1 MRTAVIGRD
10 RELAQ
15 LADLAAD
22 GGVLTLTGPGGVGK
36 TRLALEFAERHQQRT
51 GDAVTVAMLAS
62 VPTGA
67 DAKLVADALG
77 FESLD
82 AATVV
87 LAQRGGIVVLDN
99 CEHVLDAAREVV
111 AAISGSGRLVLAT
124 SREPIG
130 TAGERVMVVEP
141 LAVPAPGGGDA
152 EQFAAV
158 ALFLERAAAAGAVL
172 DATPSVLADVAELC
186 RRLDGLPLAI
196 ELAAARARG
205 IAPGELLAAVDRRLD
220 LLRRVRPTGERHD
233 SMRAAIEVSTGLLPA
248 GEQAFFRRLAV
259 FTGPF
264 DAGVAHAV
272 AGEPGSDR
280 LATLDALAGLVER
293 SLLVAEVT
301 GSVTRYRMLELLR
314 DHALDELTAAGEL
327 VAVEERFVEAMVA
340 AADGIVTSALST
352 WDPVMLG
359 AASSQYANLV
369 RAVELC
375 LERDDTPERS
385 YRLLLPMFAAV
396 HEGRPNEVWAL
407 GRRVLARWPGV
418 EAPWRPEVL
427 AVLAT
432 AAAIAGR
439 TDDVVPLAEAI
450 VDDPAA
456 SPIALA
462 LADRAWGLAVRP
474 VDPRD
479 AARHFELARLAAE
492 RAGFASLA
500 LEVTAFR
507 AGELD
512 LAGETDEALVVLA
525 GVLAAAEQSGDV
537 FATILAHLV
546 SCRIRLRAGELDD
559 AAADLA
565 VAQATSAAMAQPW
578 WTAASLRTR
587 ACLVSLRDGW
597 RGAADHWRQAVDFAA
612 SRGALG
618 EVAITLRTAA
628 SVAHHLGERAA
639 ADVLCAAV
647 PRSTAITV
655 LPELFPEA
663 AAVLAARA
671 APGPQGTN
679 LLEALRRARAALGAD
694 AAPGDEGA
702 VDPVAAGP
710 AVPPPQASELVL
722 EGDVWRLTYAGRS
735 VRIRDMKGLGDL
747 AVLLGRPHAEVHA
760 LELMGGS
767 DVGGAA
773 GPVLDAT
780 ARRQYQERIVELQR
794 EIDEARADHDTVR
807 AERAEVELDALV
819 EQLSEAFGLGG
830 RSRSSGSSAE
840 RARTAVTYRV
850 RAAIRR
856 IGEVHPEAGRHFTN
870 AVKTGTWCSY
880 RPETEL
886 AWTIERRALTV

>member
-1 MRTAVIGRD
+1 MHVAVIGRD

-15 LADLAAD
+15 LAELAAQ

-36 TRLALEFAERHQQRT
+36 TRLALEFADRHQQRT

-62 VPTGA
+62 VPVGA
-67 DAKLVADALG
+67 GPDLVADALG

-82 AATVV
+82 AAAIV
-87 LAQRGGIVVLDN
+87 LEQRGGIVVLDN
-99 CEHVLDAAREVV
+99 CEHVIGAARAAA
-111 AAISGSGRLVLAT
+111 AAIRGPGRLVLAT
-124 SREPIG
+124 SREPLG
-130 TAGERVMVVEP
+130 MAGERVMVVEP
-141 LAVPAPGGGDA
+141 LAVPAPGGADA
-152 EQFAAV
+152 EQSAAV
-158 ALFLERAAAAGAVL
+158 ALFLERAASAGAVL
-172 DATPSVLADVAELC
+172 DPTPGVLADVAELC

-196 ELAAARARG
+196 ELAAARTRG
-205 IAPGELLAAVDRRLD
+205 IAPGGLLAAVDQRLD

-233 SMRAAIEVSTGLLPA
+233 SMRAAIEVSTGLLTGA
-248 GEQAFFRRLAV
+248 ERAFFRRLGV

-280 LATLDALAGLVER
+280 LATLHALSVLVER

-301 GSVTRYRMLELLR
+301 GSVTRYRLLELLR
-314 DHALDELTAAGEL
+314 EHALGELTAAGDL
-327 VAVEERFVEAMVA
+327 ADVEERFVEAMVA
-340 AADGIVTSALST
+340 TADGIVGAALAK

-375 LERDDTPERS
+375 LSRDESPDRS
-385 YRLLLPMFAAV
+385 FRLLLPMFAAV

-407 GRRVLARWPGV
+407 GQRVLARWPGAD
-418 EAPWRPEVL
+418 APWRPEVL
-427 AVLAT
+427 AVLAS

-439 TDDVVPLAEAI
+439 NDDVVPLAAEI
-450 VDDPAA
+450 VQDPAA

-462 LADRAWGLAVRP
+462 LAERAWGLAVRP
-474 VDPRD
+474 VDPRE
-479 AARHFELARLAAE
+479 AARHFEEARLAAG

-500 LEVTAFR
+500 LEVAAFR

-512 LAGETDEALVVLA
+512 LAGEVDEALVVLA
-525 GVLAAAEQSGDV
+525 GVLADAEESGDV
-537 FATILAHLV
+537 FASILAHLV
-546 SCRIRLRAGELDD
+546 SCRIRIRAGELDE

-565 VAQATSAAMAQPW
+565 VAQAASAAMAQPW
-578 WTAASLRTR
+578 WTAAILRTR

-597 RGAADHWRQAVDFAA
+597 RGAADQWRQAVDFAA

-628 SVAHHLGERAA
+628 AVAHHLGEHGAA
-639 ADVLCAAV
+639 EVLRAAV

-655 LPELFPEA
+655 LPELFPES
-663 AAVLAARA
+663 AVALAARA
-671 APGPQGTN
+671 TPAPQGEN
-679 LLEALRRARAALGAD
+679 LLEAMRTARAALGGEGGGTPAAEAVHAP
-694 AAPGDEGA
+694 AAPSA
-702 VDPVAAGP
+702 QAA
-710 AVPPPQASELVL
+710 ELVL

-747 AVLLGRPHAEVHA
+747 AVLLGRPHTEVHA
-760 LELMGGS
+760 LELMGGA
-767 DVGGAA
+767 DVGGTA

-794 EIDEARADHDTVR
+794 EIDEARADHDTAR

-819 EQLSEAFGLGG
+819 AQLSEAFGLGG
-830 RSRSSGSSAE
+830 RSRASGSSAE

-850 RAAIRR
+850 RSAIRR

-880 RPETEL
+880 RPEHEL
-886 AWTIERRALTV
+886 VWTIERRALTV